1 MPSSFSDQPRS
12 FSQDDRKVNF
22 AISYLKGLALAHFE
36 NALIEPDLLAAATWP
51 NNYSE
56 FVSELKL
63 YFSSPNIISEAE
75 SRLQTLTMKPT
86 QCIAKYLVD
95 FTITGWDS
103 RALRHQFYQGL
114 PAQIKDEIARM
125 GKPDTLSQLRLMA
138 QSIDGCYWER
148 REETR
153 RERNS
158 ESLEKKP
165 DKLSIQQSS
174 SNNSKK
180 DSKNNAKKNQSS
192 NQGSSLSNSEKKNPN
207 LSDKLGKD
215 GKLTQAKHT
224 HRFNNN
230 LCLFCGG
237 VV

>member
-1 MPSSFSDQPRS
+1 
-12 FSQDDRKVNF
+12 
-22 AISYLKGLALAHFE
+22 
-36 NALIEPDLLAAATWP
+36 
-51 NNYSE
+51 
-56 FVSELKL
+56 
-63 YFSSPNIISEAE
+63 
-75 SRLQTLTMKPT
+75 
-86 QCIAKYLVD
+86 
-95 FTITGWDS
+95 
-103 RALRHQFYQGL
+103 
-114 PAQIKDEIARM
+114 M

-148 REETR
+148 GEETR

-158 ESLEKKP
+158 QSLEKKP

-224 HRFNNN
+224 RRFNNN
-230 LCLFCGG
+230 LCLLCGG
-237 VV
+237 VGHAAKECPKSSSSATKAKACAAQTKSDSAPVAEDTKKALAAFWTPHGRGAVLNPTVQQRSSDSTRPLLFNPTLYF